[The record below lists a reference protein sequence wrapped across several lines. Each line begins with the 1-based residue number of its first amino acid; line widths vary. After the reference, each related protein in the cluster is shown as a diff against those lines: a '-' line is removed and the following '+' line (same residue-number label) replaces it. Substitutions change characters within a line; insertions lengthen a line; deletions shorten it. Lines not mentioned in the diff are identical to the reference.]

1 MVDKNLSLKIKEP
14 SMSVSLIGSRIS
26 THFSVYP
33 PKLDILKGDVMG
45 FSQELVPATAS
56 FAQSY
61 QFDDEASLLGS
72 DYSTDSDGAS
82 EYEQDV
88 ADSDIEMESPG
99 DHEESVAY
107 EASFEQTKK
116 QLSQERLQF
125 EEMARTHALAKTPN
139 MTEARLNQ
147 VTNKLWKKYLA
158 SKQ

>member
-1 MVDKNLSLKIKEP
+1 
-14 SMSVSLIGSRIS
+14 MSVSLIGSRIS

-33 PKLDILKGDVMG
+33 PKLDIIKGDVMG
-45 FSQELVPATAS
+45 FSQELLPAAAS

-72 DYSTDSDGAS
+72 DYSTDSSDSAS

-99 DHEESVAY
+99 DNEESVAY